1 MLTDWRTV
9 VNVWMP
15 VLIGIPAMLLL
26 GYWFEVARFF
36 VFVHH
41 LFWIVSVIL
50 LINPVI
56 ETLWPSAGPGKK
68 RDRLPPQPSARA
80 RQRREAHK
88 LKASDKGASVSE
100 APTERL
106 ARLQQAKKALDQ
118 NIEKLAG
125 LDKGHGK

>member
-1 MLTDWRTV
+1 MLTDWRRAV
-9 VNVWMP
+9 KVWMP

-36 VFVHH
+36 LFVHH
-41 LFWIVSVIL
+41 MFWIVSVIL

-56 ETLWPSAGPGKK
+56 ETLGPSAGPGKK

-88 LKASDKGASVSE
+88 TTVSE
-100 APTERL
+100 KAEPDAETPAERL
-106 ARLQQAKKALDQ
+106 ARLQNAKAVLDR
-118 NIEKLAG
+118 NIDKLGG
-125 LDKGHGK
+125 LDKRRGK